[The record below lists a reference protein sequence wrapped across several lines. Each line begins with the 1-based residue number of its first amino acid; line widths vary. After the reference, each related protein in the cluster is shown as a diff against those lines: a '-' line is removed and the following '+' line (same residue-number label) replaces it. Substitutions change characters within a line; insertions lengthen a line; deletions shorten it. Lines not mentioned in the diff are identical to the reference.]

1 MRAVI
6 VVSLA
11 VIGLFVGTFVGVA
24 TGAEEAG
31 GWGGL
36 AVGVVGG
43 ILLARQTPRA
53 RSARR
58 DRAEQRIRNFREQ
71 YPNQTIRR
79 RPPEEPPSP

>member
-1 MRAVI
+1 VRVLI

-11 VIGLFVGTFVGVA
+11 IIGLFVGTFVGVA

-36 AVGVVGG
+36 AVGLVGG
-43 ILLARQTPRA
+43 VLLARQTPRG

-58 DRAEQRIRNFREQ
+58 DRAEQRIRHFREQ

-79 RPPEEPPSP
+79 RDEGS